1 MDIYDYSRV
10 LCKLSV
16 SLQDTLYILDK
27 KGDLRALLLSC
38 ARGVGVIMPPSC
50 ILLWYRGYD
59 RTLYMWII
67 SLTVCKTL
75 LLDLPMEITF
85 LMRQMVCDCS
95 QAIISIWCIFCSSH
109 LVTTILHLNDDLCV
123 GAPFFCADV
132 LYQKCFVSFPLLVL
146 LLLLVCVNVCWIG
159 AKPAEWGHCC
169 GCCRPKV

>member
-1 MDIYDYSRV
+1 MDIYDYARV

-16 SLQDTLYILDK
+16 SLQDTLYMLHK

-38 ARGVGVIMPPSC
+38 ARGVGVIMPPC
-50 ILLWYRGYD
+50 ILSWYRGYD
-59 RTLYMWII
+59 RTMYMWII
-67 SLTVCKTL
+67 SSTVCKTL
-75 LLDLPMEITF
+75 PLDLPMEITF